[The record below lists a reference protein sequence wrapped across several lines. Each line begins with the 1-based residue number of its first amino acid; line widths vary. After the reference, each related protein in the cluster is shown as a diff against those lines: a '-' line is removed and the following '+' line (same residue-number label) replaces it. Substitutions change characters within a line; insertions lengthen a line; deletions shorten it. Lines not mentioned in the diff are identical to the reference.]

1 MVVFN
6 GCRWVDTGTEG
17 LPIDE
22 FLLGN
27 SQNSLTP
34 NMELEKQPLGKGKTS
49 THHQFFR
56 FHVSFRGRILWF
68 SIKLNPHV
76 SLGTPRP
83 WSSLEGNLAT
93 SRLWHMTEKIQW
105 WPSIHYIHPW
115 FLWMAG
121 PNEGWLLQRCQPC
134 PVCLTLV
141 RREELYKIHAG
152 LVIVIAGYSWKKL
165 THNHKPLWN
174 LLVSI
179 LSDVF
184 FCVNILKLPRYST
197 HFYVVHNVIMP
208 FMIMMNIYLF
218 VKHLLPEPE
227 NWEKPVVV
235 AVAGGMFARVLSL
248 RMWFLLWC
256 LSDLLGFDPSGSFF
270 HGFLCV
276 QDMSEKTPPKKRLPK
291 LQVSRMISVFYTFP
305 GIHWDHLWSPSK
317 KIYKTW
323 EF

>member
-1 MVVFN
+1 M
-6 GCRWVDTGTEG
+6 
-17 LPIDE
+17 
-22 FLLGN
+22 
-27 SQNSLTP
+27 
-34 NMELEKQPLGKGKTS
+34 
-49 THHQFFR
+49 
-56 FHVSFRGRILWF
+56 
-68 SIKLNPHV
+68 

-105 WPSIHYIHPW
+105 WLSIHYIHAW

-179 LSDVF
+179 LSDMF

-197 HFYVVHNVIMP
+197 RFYVVILHCSQCHNAVYDNDEYIFIHETSTPSTRKQGKPHRGRRGRRDVCTCSVAADVISALVP
-208 FMIMMNIYLF
+208 
-218 VKHLLPEPE
+218 
-227 NWEKPVVV
+227 
-235 AVAGGMFARVLSL
+235 
-248 RMWFLLWC
+248 
-256 LSDLLGFDPSGSFF
+256 
-270 HGFLCV
+270 
-276 QDMSEKTPPKKRLPK
+276 
-291 LQVSRMISVFYTFP
+291 
-305 GIHWDHLWSPSK
+305 
-317 KIYKTW
+317 
-323 EF
+323 